1 VKNYSI
7 SVPTSIIV
15 KANSKRQALQILKA
29 KFKTKVIP
37 VTGAAFPH
45 KTMGYWTEDARI
57 GEGMTDG
64 ELQLASE
71 TPGMGI
77 TVKTKN

>member
-1 VKNYSI
+1 MKNYSI
-7 SVPTSIIV
+7 LVPTSIIV
-15 KANSKRQALQILKA
+15 KANSKKQALQILKT

-45 KTMGYWTEDARI
+45 KAMGYWTENALI
-57 GEGMTDG
+57 GEGMTDDQ
-64 ELQLASE
+64 LQLASE